1 MPLDAAAAAVS
12 TFPGVPGR
20 MQVISAGQPF
30 AVIVDYAHTPNSLRL
45 VLDALRGV
53 TPGRLVVVFGS
64 AGERDVE
71 KRALMGAIAAEHT
84 DYFVITSE
92 DPRSE
97 DPDAICRAIEEGASA
112 GRLRVRPRLQH
123 ECGPYPGLPHR
134 VQAGAA
140 GRYRALWQ
148 AKATSTPSS
157 GAKNRCPGTRRASP
171 RRRHLNCRTCLPRAL
186 RILSC
191 SLPLPPDH

>member
-1 MPLDAAAAAVS
+1 
-12 TFPGVPGR
+12 

-71 KRALMGAIAAEHT
+71 KRALMGAIAAEHA

-97 DPDAICRAIEEGASA
+97 DPGEICRAIEEGALQVGCVFGRDYSMSVDRTQAFRIAFKQARPGDTVLLA
-112 GRLRVRPRLQH
+112 GKGH
-123 ECGPYPGLPHR
+123 EHSIIWGEE
-134 VQAGAA
+134 
-140 GRYRALWQ
+140 
-148 AKATSTPSS
+148 
-157 GAKNRCPGTRRASP
+157 
-171 RRRHLNCRTCLPRAL
+171 
-186 RILSC
+186 
-191 SLPLPPDH
+191 SLPWDEARIAAETLADMFA